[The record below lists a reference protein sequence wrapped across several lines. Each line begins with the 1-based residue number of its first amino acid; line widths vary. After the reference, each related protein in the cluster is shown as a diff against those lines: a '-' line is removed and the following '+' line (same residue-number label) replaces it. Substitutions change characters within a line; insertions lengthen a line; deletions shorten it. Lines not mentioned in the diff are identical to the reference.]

1 MIKKLIMETKG
12 SNQEDKEN
20 SSAGERLIT
29 EQNPEL
35 RHDEQDNLGLD
46 ADRSSDNQT
55 LSRRYNIDNDVISNN
70 PDGEDDMRDSTETRG
85 SSPLMDK

>member
-1 MIKKLIMETKG
+1 METKG
-12 SNQEDKEN
+12 SNQEEDKN
-20 SSAGERLIT
+20 PSAGEQLLP
-29 EQNPEL
+29 EQGREL

-55 LSRRYNIDNDVISNN
+55 LSRRYNIDNDVISHN
-70 PDGEDDMRDSTETRG
+70 PDGEDDNRDSTETRG

>member
-1 MIKKLIMETKG
+1 MENKEATSKKEEFTSEGEQLVPAQP
-12 SNQEDKEN
+12 QEF
-20 SSAGERLIT
+20 
-29 EQNPEL
+29 

-70 PDGEDDMRDSTETRG
+70 PDGEDDMKDSNETRG

>member
-1 MIKKLIMETKG
+1 MSKKLIMETKG

-20 SSAGERLIT
+20 SSAGERLISGQ
-29 EQNPEL
+29 EPEL

-55 LSRRYNIDNDVISNN
+55 CNL
-70 PDGEDDMRDSTETRG
+70 
-85 SSPLMDK
+85 K

>member
-1 MIKKLIMETKG
+1 MANPEHE
-12 SNQEDKEN
+12 NQKSLSEGENLVPEN
-20 SSAGERLIT
+20 SK
-29 EQNPEL
+29 EL
-35 RHDEQDNLGLD
+35 RYDEQDNLGLD

-70 PDGEDDMRDSTETRG
+70 PDGEDDMRDSNRERG

>member
-1 MIKKLIMETKG
+1 MKTKAK
-12 SNQEDKEN
+12 NLEDLSGGEN
-20 SSAGERLIT
+20 LLPDNNNE
-29 EQNPEL
+29 EQ
-35 RHDEQDNLGLD
+35 RYDDQDNLGLD

-70 PDGEDDMRDSTETRG
+70 PDGEDDMRDSDREIG